1 MCKQKRKLFTVSD
14 KVNNLVKD
22 DAHTITYVELAS
34 HLELP
39 VSTLNI
45 L

>member
-1 MCKQKRKLFTVSD
+1 MCKQKRKSFTLSD

-22 DAHTITYVELAS
+22 DAHTVTCVELAS
-34 HLELP
+34 QLELP
-39 VSTLNI
+39 VSTLNT